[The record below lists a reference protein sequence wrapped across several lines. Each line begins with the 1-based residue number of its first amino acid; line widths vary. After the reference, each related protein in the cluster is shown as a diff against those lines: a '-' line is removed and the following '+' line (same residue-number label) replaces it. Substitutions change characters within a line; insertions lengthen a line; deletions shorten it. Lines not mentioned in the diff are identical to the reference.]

1 MQVGNWRYLSL
12 REARLTF
19 LFWFKEVGYSLGIYW
34 IAFATLLSIIFPSP
48 PLSKPRRL
56 ELRIRGEEREGRE
69 RGEGGRGR
77 RVSCNTT
84 FSVQVRRGVRRS
96 STLCSGEDWRPPP
109 LSGLASPP
117 PHYQLLGRGT
127 GGSNP
132 GLIIIIF
139 IIITFIIIIII
150 SYIFHRSTRRDFITK
165 TSSITVLV
173 I

>member
-34 IAFATLLSIIFPSP
+34 IAFATLLSIIFPPP

-117 PHYQLLGRGT
+117 PHYQLLGRGAPT
-127 GGSNP
+127 LGW
-132 GLIIIIF
+132 
-139 IIITFIIIIII
+139 
-150 SYIFHRSTRRDFITK
+150 
-165 TSSITVLV
+165 SSSFSSLSHLSSSLSLAIYFTDPLAE
-173 I
+173 IL

>member
-69 RGEGGRGR
+69 GGEGGSPVILPSLFRWGEEWGGPQLSAPVRTGDHRHCLAWRHR
-77 RVSCNTT
+77 RHTIN
-84 FSVQVRRGVRRS
+84 FWAG
-96 STLCSGEDWRPPP
+96 
-109 LSGLASPP
+109 
-117 PHYQLLGRGT
+117 GRGAPT
-127 GGSNP
+127 LGW
-132 GLIIIIF
+132 
-139 IIITFIIIIII
+139 
-150 SYIFHRSTRRDFITK
+150 
-165 TSSITVLV
+165 SSSFSSLSHLSSSLSLAIYFTDPLAE
-173 I
+173 IL